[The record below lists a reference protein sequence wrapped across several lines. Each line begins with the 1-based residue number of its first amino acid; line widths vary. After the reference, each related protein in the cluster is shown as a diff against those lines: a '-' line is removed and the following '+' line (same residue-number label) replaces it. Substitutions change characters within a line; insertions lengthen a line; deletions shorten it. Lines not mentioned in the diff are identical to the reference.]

1 MYSKKY
7 KISKDE
13 CNQNKTLTISNLFN
27 YLQDIMSRNVNYLG
41 AGSEYHHQRNLA
53 WVFVDYEV
61 NITNL
66 PKQGDII
73 NVGTIPFSF
82 KRFYAFRKY
91 EITDNEGNVLV
102 TAIGKFVLI
111 NFISKEI
118 VSPSS
123 EVIKQF
129 KMLNKE
135 QVALKISKQEK
146 VDELV
151 LIKKIEVK
159 NRDIDENNHV
169 NNAVYLD
176 YVEDDLHNIEIIN
189 NIRVTYKK
197 EAVLGDLL
205 HIFKSVNPKSNI
217 YVIKRKEEVLTQ
229 ISFA

>member
-7 KISKDE
+7 KISKAE
-13 CNQNKTLTISNLFN
+13 CNQNHTLTISNLFN

-61 NITNL
+61 NIINL

-91 EITDNEGNVLV
+91 EITDNEGNILV

-111 NFISKEI
+111 NFITKEI

-123 EVIKQF
+123 EVIEQF
-129 KMLNKE
+129 KMLNKD
-135 QVALKISKQEK
+135 QLALKISKQEK
-146 VDELV
+146 VDEL
-151 LIKKIEVK
+151 LLVK
-159 NRDIDENNHV
+159 EIVVKEKDIDENNHV
-169 NNAVYLD
+169 NNAVYLE
-176 YVEDDLHNIEIIN
+176 YVEDDLHNIETIN
-189 NIRVTYKK
+189 HIRVTYKK

-205 HIFKSVNPKSNI
+205 HIFKSVDPKSNI